1 MVDALAGKALLL
13 TGATGFVGKALL
25 AQVLRELP
33 DTRVTVLIRGNA
45 DQRLRDQVLTSAPF
59 EGLDAS
65 GVTAISGDLV
75 EDGLEGVGDIDIV
88 IHCAASVSFELPL
101 DEALELNG
109 KGPARLL
116 NALRQAGSDPYF
128 VHVSTA
134 YAAGQ
139 RTGLVLERPSGTAPS
154 EPHIDIDAELDA
166 AHAWRRDIEAE
177 SRLPVH
183 QHRFVREA
191 ERAVGPAGGPATG
204 VRAEQLRHEWV
215 GEQLTERGRER
226 ARALGW
232 SDTYTFTKAIG
243 ERRLVA
249 ADPRLLTI
257 VRPAIVESALTRP
270 YPGWMESLKVADPI
284 LLGYGAGL
292 IPGRFAANRSIRMD
306 LIPVDFVA
314 NACIVA
320 AAHPPADGTVRTMNV
335 STGMRNPFTIQD
347 MAVIT
352 TRYFRERPLPGED
365 GLPVNV
371 PEWRLTSRAE
381 IMTALNR
388 AESVLAKGR
397 DLVDRLPLPR
407 SSDVELRLHKNQRKV
422 DRLRRLN
429 EIYWPYG
436 ALDCVFDDRNTREL
450 LDVLHPDDRERFSF
464 DVDEIDWDHYL
475 GEVHLPALRAI
486 AVPPAPGPKKT
497 RSPGRPPAPEG
508 PPALAIFD
516 VEGVVLDSTVAHFY
530 AWLRTRDMPEMDK
543 LVWTA
548 GVATKVP
555 GWIMEDRRS
564 RTAFNRSFYRLYK
577 DLPARELRRQAREA
591 LPDFIQPRI
600 QHEAVRRIRQH
611 KRRGDKVILITGALD
626 FLVESLQH
634 LGDELIAAR
643 LVERVGRFT
652 GELAEPPLTADGRA
666 SLAARLAADHGV
678 DLADCHAYGDS
689 LADFPLLELV
699 GHPHAINPDFRLSRE
714 ARRRRWPIETWT
726 TERAAV

>member
-1 MVDALAGKALLL
+1 V
-13 TGATGFVGKALL
+13 L
-25 AQVLRELP
+25 AQIVRELP
-33 DTRVTVLIRGNA
+33 ETKVTVLLRGDA
-45 DQRLRDQVLTSAPF
+45 HDRLANQVLTTAPF

-65 GVTAISGDLV
+65 AVEAVSGDLGG
-75 EDGLEGVGDIDIV
+75 DGLRLDEPYDIV
-88 IHCAASVSFELPL
+88 VHCAASVSFENAL

-116 NALRQAGSDPYF
+116 AAVRDAGGDPYF

-139 RTGLVLERPSGTAPS
+139 RTGLVLERPSGAAPS
-154 EPHIDIDAELDA
+154 EPWLDLDAELA
-166 AHAWRRDIEAE
+166 AARKWRADIEAE
-177 SRLPVH
+177 SRLPHH
-183 QHRFVREA
+183 QKRFVAEA

-204 VRAEQLRHEWV
+204 TPAPP
-215 GEQLTERGRER
+215 ER

-232 SDTYTFTKAIG
+232 SDTYTLSKAMG
-243 ERRLVA
+243 ERTLIA
-249 ADPRLLTI
+249 AKPRALTI
-257 VRPAIVESALTRP
+257 VRPAIVESALHTP

-292 IPGRFAANRSIRMD
+292 IPGRFAANRSVRMD

-314 NACIVA
+314 NACIA
-320 AAHPPADGTVRTMNV
+320 AAAFPPEAVRTMNV
-335 STGMRNPFTIQD
+335 STGMRNPFTIAD

-352 TRYFRERPLPGED
+352 TRYFGERPLPDED
-365 GLPVNV
+365 GLPVAV
-371 PEWRLTSRAE
+371 PEWRLHSRRE
-381 IMTALNR
+381 VMSALDR
-388 AESVLAKGR
+388 ADALLKRGR
-397 DLVDRLPLPR
+397 KLVDRLPIPR
-407 SSDVELRLHKNQRKV
+407 SDDVELRLHKDQRKV

-436 ALDCVFDDRNTREL
+436 ALDCVFDDRCTREL
-450 LDVLHPDDRERFSF
+450 LEQLGPEDRERFGF

-475 GEVHLPALRAI
+475 GEIHLPALRALT
-486 AVPPAPGPKKT
+486 VPPAPGPKKT
-497 RSPGRPPAPEG
+497 RSPGRRPAPEG

-530 AWLRTRDMPEMDK
+530 AWLRTRDMPEFDK

-548 GVATKVP
+548 GVAARVP

-564 RTAFNRSFYRLYK
+564 RIAFNRSFYRLYK
-577 DLPARELRRQAREA
+577 DLPARELRAQAKEA

-600 QHEAVRRIRQH
+600 QNEAVRRIREH
-611 KRRGDKVILITGALD
+611 KRRGDRVILLTSALD
-626 FLVESLQH
+626 FLVEPLQH
-634 LGDELIAAR
+634 LADEVHAAR

-678 DLADCHAYGDS
+678 ELSDCFAYGDS
-689 LADFPLLELV
+689 LADLPLLELV

-714 ARRRRWPIETWT
+714 ARRRRWPIETWG
-726 TERAAV
+726 TEKAAI

>member
-1 MVDALAGKALLL
+1 M
-13 TGATGFVGKALL
+13 L
-25 AQVLRELP
+25 AQIVRELP
-33 DTRVTVLIRGNA
+33 ETKVTVLLRGDA
-45 DQRLRDQVLTSAPF
+45 HDRLANQVLTTAPF

-65 GVTAISGDLV
+65 AVEAVSGDLGG
-75 EDGLEGVGDIDIV
+75 DGLRLDEPYDIV
-88 IHCAASVSFELPL
+88 VHCAASVSFENAL

-116 NALRQAGSDPYF
+116 AAVRDAGGDPYF

-139 RTGLVLERPSGTAPS
+139 RTGLVLERPSGAAPS
-154 EPHIDIDAELDA
+154 EPWLDLDAELA
-166 AHAWRRDIEAE
+166 AARKWRADIEAE
-177 SRLPVH
+177 SRLPHH
-183 QHRFVREA
+183 QKRFVAEA

-204 VRAEQLRHEWV
+204 TRAEQLRYEWV
-215 GEQLTERGRER
+215 RDELLQRGRER

-232 SDTYTFTKAIG
+232 SDTYTLSKAMG
-243 ERRLVA
+243 ERTLIA
-249 ADPRLLTI
+249 AKPRALTI
-257 VRPAIVESALTRP
+257 VRPAIVESALHTP

-292 IPGRFAANRSIRMD
+292 IPGRFAANRSVRMD

-314 NACIVA
+314 NACIA
-320 AAHPPADGTVRTMNV
+320 AAAFPPEAVRTMNV
-335 STGMRNPFTIQD
+335 STGMRNPFTIAD

-352 TRYFRERPLPGED
+352 TRYFGERPLPDED
-365 GLPVNV
+365 GLPVAV
-371 PEWRLTSRAE
+371 PEWRLHSRRE
-381 IMTALNR
+381 VMSALDR
-388 AESVLAKGR
+388 ADALLKRGR
-397 DLVDRLPLPR
+397 KLVDRLPIPR
-407 SSDVELRLHKNQRKV
+407 SDDVELRLHKDQRKV

-436 ALDCVFDDRNTREL
+436 ALDCVFDDRCTREL
-450 LDVLHPDDRERFSF
+450 LEQLGPEDRERFGF
-464 DVDEIDWDHYL
+464 DVDEIDWDEYL
-475 GEVHLPALRAI
+475 GEIHLPALRAI

-497 RSPGRPPAPEG
+497 RSPGRRPAPEG

-530 AWLRTRDMPEMDK
+530 AWLRTRDMPEFDK

-548 GVATKVP
+548 GVAARVP

-564 RTAFNRSFYRLYK
+564 RIAFNRSFYRLYK
-577 DLPARELRRQAREA
+577 DLPARELRAQAREA

-600 QHEAVRRIRQH
+600 QHEAVRRIREH

-626 FLVESLQH
+626 FLVEPLAH
-634 LGDELIAAR
+634 LADELIAAR

-666 SLAARLAADHGV
+666 SLAARLAADHKV
-678 DLADCHAYGDS
+678 DLAHCHAYGDS
-689 LADFPLLELV
+689 LADLPMLELV

-714 ARRRRWPIETWT
+714 ARRRRWPVETWT